1 MDWCR
6 LYSEMLNDPK
16 VGTLSDAQFRTWIEL
31 LMVAT
36 AAEDDGNTKLTE
48 ASIDWALRRNASV
61 TLHELLQ
68 RELVALNDRGEIVIN
83 AWGDRQKKSDSST
96 SRVAKFREKQRLS
109 SADEQVTLQKRSGN
123 GLEKRREEKIREL
136 SGTSSSVARA
146 SRLPKDW
153 YPSDEEATF
162 CRTERPDLNVQQV
175 ANEFRDYWTARPGK
189 DGTKL
194 DWTATWR
201 NWVRRQRAQSGRS
214 TPASF
219 QDRNDATIA
228 ALTGRDRSYEPDDR
242 IIDV

>member
-68 RELVALNDRGEIVIN
+68 RELVALNDAGQLVIN
-83 AWGDRQKKSDSST
+83 AWGDRQKKSDSSA

-109 SADEQVTLQKRSGN
+109 STDEAVTLQKRSGN
-123 GLEKRREEKIREL
+123 GLEKSREEKKREV

-153 YPSDEEATF
+153 YPSEEEATF
-162 CRTERPDLNVQQV
+162 CRTERPDLNVEQV

-214 TPASF
+214 PPSNF

-228 ALTGRDRSYEPDDR
+228 ALTGRDRTYEPDDR
-242 IIDV
+242 TIDV